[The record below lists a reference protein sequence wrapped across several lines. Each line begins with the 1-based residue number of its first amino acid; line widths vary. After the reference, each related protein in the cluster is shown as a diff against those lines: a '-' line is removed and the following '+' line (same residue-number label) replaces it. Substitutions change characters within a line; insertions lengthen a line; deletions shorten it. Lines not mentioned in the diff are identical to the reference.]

1 MGQRGSRE
9 EGNSKGERDGGK
21 TKRMKTAIC
30 SSATHNI
37 NNKGISGF
45 LPLTWD
51 QTLFTYTD
59 CSVHCRE
66 LNNWS
71 SLCHADTS
79 ITPPKVLII
88 NMSVT
93 LIQYILGGG

>member
-21 TKRMKTAIC
+21 TKKMKTAVC

-51 QTLFTYTD
+51 QTAEILTTGPA
-59 CSVHCRE
+59 CAMQILV
-66 LNNWS
+66 LQ
-71 SLCHADTS
+71 S
-79 ITPPKVLII
+79 IDHHHVCD
-88 NMSVT
+88 
-93 LIQYILGGG
+93 LIQHVLGGG